1 MSRIKMVVIALT
13 VLLSWPLS
21 AEAQGGKPLP
31 PKPVISSFSPK
42 AGAPGTTVELAG
54 TNFSK
59 GYTVWLG
66 ATQVTLVDLTATK
79 IKVKIPDN
87 AKTGRFVLKG
97 TYIVES
103 KSLFSVVENRPPPKI
118 ESFSPLSGSPGTQ
131 VVISGSNFST
141 QTFENIVMLGNTQ
154 VPVKSSAP
162 GQLIVII
169 PKDAVTGKF
178 SLTIAGG
185 GTSTS
190 PAQFVVVLPLTIKG
204 FSPESGPPGTEVTL
218 FGTGFGSNIKA
229 VIVTMGGKK
238 VKVLGVAEDKIRL
251 EVPKDAITAPFL
263 LEITGKTKVLSGKS
277 FDIKIPPEVKAFSP
291 PEGYPGAIVTL
302 YGFQFGSSE
311 LHAKVTLGSKT
322 VKILTLTDN
331 KIEVQIPKDGETGKF
346 TVTVTGKGSSTA
358 EKAFTVWVPLS
369 VTSFTPEKGE
379 VGTIVTVKGQGFLTD
394 VKKVKVTLGNLPLQI
409 VGLTP
414 TSISVKI
421 PSKAASGKIE
431 VDVKGRGKAESP
443 ESFTVVYPPV
453 VYKFAPKAGQAGQI
467 ITVYGKNF
475 GYSTDNIRVW
485 IGPEKQKQ
493 FCIVQMISDGK
504 LTCTI
509 QPNTVSG
516 PVIVHVKDMGKV
528 VTNETMTVLEPLVVT
543 GFSPKSGMPG
553 TTVTISG
560 TGFSSETKNN
570 IVKIGKIF
578 LKAVSSSPNQ
588 LIVQIPESLKE
599 GGSFEVSVKG
609 RSGKALSASSFELI
623 IPAKIAKIT
632 PTAGPIGTTVRILGQ
647 GFGTDLQMIQVTL
660 LGFFCPIVALTPSE
674 VQVQIPPGLIP
685 NQSEGKFQVIV
696 NPGGIAESPASF
708 KVMSSKPKGK
718 GVPKPKK

>member
-1 MSRIKMVVIALT
+1 MSRFKMAAAVWI
-13 VLLSWPLS
+13 VLLAWPVA
-21 AEAQGGKPLP
+21 AEAQSGKPLP

-42 AGAPGTTVELAG
+42 AGSPGTVVELTG
-54 TNFSK
+54 KNFSK
-59 GYTVWLG
+59 GYTVWIG
-66 ATQVTLVDLTATK
+66 ATQVTLVELSATK
-79 IKVKIPDN
+79 MKVKIPEN

-118 ESFSPLSGSPGTQ
+118 ESFTPLSGAPGTQ
-131 VVISGSNFST
+131 VIISGSNFST

-154 VPVKSSAP
+154 VPVKSAAS

-178 SLTIAGG
+178 TLTIAGG

-190 PAQFVVVLPLTIKG
+190 PAQFVVAQPLAIKG
-204 FSPESGPPGTEVTL
+204 FSPESGPPGTQVTL
-218 FGTGFGSNIKA
+218 FGTGFGVNLK
-229 VIVTMGGKK
+229 VITVTMGGKK
-238 VKVLGVAEDKIRL
+238 AKVLGVTEEKINL

-263 LEITGKTKVLSGKS
+263 LEVKGKPKVLSSKS
-277 FDIKIPPEVKAFSP
+277 FDIKIPPEVKAFTPS
-291 PEGYPGAIVTL
+291 EGYPGAIVTL
-302 YGFQFGSSE
+302 FGFNFGSSE
-311 LHAKVTLGSKT
+311 LHTKVTLGSKT
-322 VKILTLTDN
+322 VKILSLTDN
-331 KIEVQIPKDGETGKF
+331 KIEVQIPKDGEAGKF
-346 TVTVTGKGSSTA
+346 TVTVTNKGSSTA
-358 EKAFTVWVPLS
+358 EKMFTVWVPLS
-369 VTSFTPEKGE
+369 VTSLSPAKGE
-379 VGTIVTVKGQGFLTD
+379 VGTIVTIKGQGFIPD
-394 VKKVKVTLGNLPLQI
+394 VKKMKVTLGKLPLKI

-414 TSISVKI
+414 TSITVKI
-421 PSKAASGKIE
+421 PAKAASGKIAI
-431 VDVKGRGKAESP
+431 DVKGRGTVESP
-443 ESFTVVYPPV
+443 TDFTVVYPPV
-453 VYKFAPKAGQAGQI
+453 VYKFAPAAGQAGQL

-516 PVIVHVKDMGKV
+516 PMIVHVKDMGKV
-528 VTNETMTVLEPLVVT
+528 VTKETLTVLEPLVIT

-553 TTVTISG
+553 TTVTVSG
-560 TGFSSETKNN
+560 TGFSSESKYNT
-570 IVKIGKIF
+570 VKIGKNP
-578 LKAVSSSPNQ
+578 LKIVSASSNQ
-588 LIVQIPESLKE
+588 LVVQIPESLKE

-609 RSGKALSASSFELI
+609 RSGKAVSASSFELI
-623 IPAKIAKIT
+623 IPAKIIKMT
-632 PTAGPIGTTVRILGQ
+632 PTSGPIGTTVRIMGQ

-696 NPGGIAESPASF
+696 NPGGIAESPVSF
-708 KVMSSKPKGK
+708 KVTSIKPKGK
-718 GVPKPKK
+718 GLPKPKK